1 MRVLARPLL
10 LANVKRVDVV
20 KILAGEDALAADDEH
35 ALPVVDGGRRV
46 RPSCR
51 RRRARD
57 REYLPR
63 IGVYGVGF
71 EVVGRR
77 RVAAPA
83 AKDDELLRPAR
94 AEQGHRMAFP
104 PRRCLAARGLRRPP
118 LAVLVVPHQVVEAR
132 DLAAAAKEVDDL
144 LRAVVPR
151 PCGSPAASV
160 HLDVGRAAERRV
172 DP

>member
-57 REYLPR
+57 RVPPR
-63 IGVYGVGF
+63 GGVYGVGF